1 MWLNR
6 ERQRLVVGDKIRSK
20 IQMGTFKKSRK
31 LEEHADLAPE
41 AENIQLPKI
50 MAVQEDSPR
59 WRLPEAVESSEQRR
73 FAAAT
78 GADDPNDHAFWY
90 VQAQPIEYGASSGL

>member
-1 MWLNR
+1 
-6 ERQRLVVGDKIRSK
+6 
-20 IQMGTFKKSRK
+20 MGTFKKSRK